1 MEQKMSVLTI
11 GQEEIKK
18 LKSRGWLYNKGT
30 DAFSAR
36 IITVN
41 GKVNSKQLVAVAEAA
56 EKYGV
61 GQITFTSR
69 QTMEVLGVSL
79 SKIDDFEKIIS
90 AAGLSIGGTG
100 PKVRPIT
107 ACKGTVCPRG
117 LIDTFSLSEKIHHE
131 YYVKWHDVQLPGKF
145 KIGVGGCPN
154 NCIKPDLND
163 LGVIGTVASDGTH
176 AFKISLGGHW
186 GKSGAPGT
194 FLSMLF
200 FSEEEVLEYIGKVL
214 SFYRD
219 NGESGERF
227 FKTLARIGFDKA
239 VEMIG

>member
-1 MEQKMSVLTI
+1 MPAVNIE
-11 GQEEIKK
+11 QEEIRKF
-18 LKSRGWLYNKGT
+18 KSRGWLYNKGT

-41 GKVNSKQLVAVAEAA
+41 GKVNSGQLVSVARAA
-56 EKYGV
+56 EKYGA

-69 QTMEVLGVSL
+69 QTMEVLGVPVG
-79 SKIDDFEKIIS
+79 KMEDFEKEIRR
-90 AAGLSIGGTG
+90 AGLSIGGTG
-100 PKVRPIT
+100 AKVRPIT

-117 LIDTFSLSEKIHHE
+117 LVDTFSLSERIHHE
-131 YYVKWHDVQLPGKF
+131 FYVKWHDVQLPGKF

-194 FLSMLF
+194 YLSKLF

-219 NGESGERF
+219 NGEAGERF